1 MEAGWITPNQVAPL
15 RWSPWYINQVE
26 NQEAIAWVW
35 PIIQDVC
42 ELPDP
47 QLFPLFEYKWGSGD
61 LAMLR
66 R

>member
-15 RWSPWYINQVE
+15 RWCPWYMNQFE
-26 NQEAIAWVW
+26 DQDTIAWVW

-47 QLFPLFEYKWGSGD
+47 QLFPGFE
-61 LAMLR
+61 
-66 R
+66 